1 MTQSDLTLQDYID
14 ILNLLVTGASV
25 RFADVERGAEIKRKL
40 EANIKKLSE
49 K

>member
-1 MTQSDLTLQDYID
+1 LTLQDYID
-14 ILNLLVTGASV
+14 ILNLLGTTAVQFEHAQ
-25 RFADVERGAEIKRKL
+25 RAVEIRQKL